1 MLDRPAWIVLLFK
14 RGHGLNAFRNRFALD
29 LHREAVEE
37 YMAQADGRR
46 DELRHAAV
54 AAIESD
60 DPPTVVQAL
69 SFLLVAGSDSD
80 VSFVK
85 PLTRS
90 TNDAV
95 QKAAKTCLF
104 ELTHAGKECQNR
116 GVRSM
121 Y

>member
-1 MLDRPAWIVLLFK
+1 LDSGRRWPAWIELLIK
-14 RGHGLNAFRNRFALD
+14 RGHGLDAFRNRFALD
-29 LHREAVEE
+29 LHPETVEE

-60 DPPTVVQAL
+60 DPAPVVQAL
-69 SFLLVAGSDSD
+69 SFLLVAGTDSD
-80 VSFVK
+80 ASFVE
-85 PLTRS
+85 PLTRA

-104 ELTHAGKECQNR
+104 ELTHSGKER
-116 GVRSM
+116 
-121 Y
+121 